1 VSAASLRSGSW
12 GDGTPPLDC
21 VVFMLV
27 RNGQVLAEKR
37 KSTRRLAPG
46 AIALPGGHVD
56 PGESLETA
64 LLRELD
70 EELGV
75 VAERVAYV
83 CTLLHRAEEFR
94 KLHYFA
100 VESWRGEIL
109 NQEAEA
115 LLWVPL
121 NEPTVLEIDV
131 DRTAVGEYLR
141 LSRSG

>member
-1 VSAASLRSGSW
+1 MSGSRSW
-12 GDGTPPLDC
+12 SGGAHPLDC

-27 RNGQVLAEKR
+27 KNGHVLAEKR

-46 AIALPGGHVD
+46 AISLPGGHVD
-56 PGESLETA
+56 AGERLEDA
-64 LLRELD
+64 LRRELD

-75 VAERVAYV
+75 VAEHVAYV

-100 VESWRGEIL
+100 VERWRGEIQ

-121 NEPTVLEIDV
+121 DAPAVLEIDV
-131 DRTAVGEYLR
+131 DRTAVGEYVR